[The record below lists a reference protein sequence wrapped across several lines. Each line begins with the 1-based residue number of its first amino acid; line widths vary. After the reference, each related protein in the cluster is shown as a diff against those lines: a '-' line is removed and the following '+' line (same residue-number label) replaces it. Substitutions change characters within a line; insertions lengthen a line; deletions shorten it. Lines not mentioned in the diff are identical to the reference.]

1 LISKI
6 FFQRLTL
13 ADALVYAGDQGVTE
27 IVDVATLTGAC
38 IVALGDD
45 IGGLFT
51 PSDRLAGAIED
62 ASRSS
67 GELIHRMP
75 LHKNYMEQMKSNV
88 ADLKNAG
95 KGAAGSITAALFLN
109 EFVKD
114 GIEWAHLD
122 IAGPVWNAKKEEATG
137 FGVSTLVEWILQAHD
152 GQSK

>member
-1 LISKI
+1 
-6 FFQRLTL
+6 
-13 ADALVYAGDQGVTE
+13 
-27 IVDVATLTGAC
+27 
-38 IVALGDD
+38 
-45 IGGLFT
+45 
-51 PSDRLAGAIED
+51 
-62 ASRSS
+62 
-67 GELIHRMP
+67 MP